1 MKDLGQDLRLALRN
15 LTKYRTT
22 NLLVAVCLALAIACN
37 ATLFG
42 VIEGLLFRPWPYH
55 EPERIAYLHQA
66 DRRVPDDES
75 GVSPANFLDWKE
87 RIKGVVDL
95 QGVAFRSFNLTG
107 VERPVRLSGQAATPG
122 FFSMLGITAGEGR
135 TFLADEG
142 TAGRDQVALLTWE
155 AWQQH
160 FGGRAGLVGTT
171 IQLNEKPYTLVGI
184 LPERFDFFA
193 EGQVWVPLT
202 IDLVN
207 PSRDKRDLFLL
218 GRFAPGVSP
227 AAAQAELDSIGKA
240 LEEQYPE
247 TNRGYDAKVVSLR
260 EQIPGKQDRLLF
272 GIMQGITLAVLLIAC
287 VNIANLLLVRG
298 QDRARE
304 VALRSCLGAER
315 GRIVRQLVVE
325 SLLLAFVGGAAGLAL
340 AAGTLEVMAQML
352 AAELPKMVRPELN
365 GTVVLYTLGLS
376 ALAGLAFGLM
386 PALETSRTNVAATL
400 KEGGR
405 GLAAGRSRRITRALV
420 VVELAFALVLVSLT
434 GLMARSIQIFS
445 SMDPGFR
452 VEGLLTFRLSLPETR
467 YEGPAG
473 PRFYDQLAERLEQV
487 PGVKAAGAASNL
499 PRSRGNGE
507 EAFTFDGQAETKEAQ
522 TASWLTVS
530 PGYFETLGL
539 AVTAG
544 RRIDS
549 TDRAEGAPVV
559 MVSQEL
565 ARRYLSGQDPLGKR
579 LMVDGKSAAIVGVV
593 ADVMQTRMTPNGR
606 PGPLIYVPLAQRP
619 ATSMALV
626 VASGRQ
632 DDAFTEELRQAVW
645 ALDPNLPID
654 QLLTMEEQMQQQ
666 FVGARVISQMVA
678 VFGVLALLLAGLGL
692 YGVVSYFVSQR
703 RAEIGV
709 RMAIGADRRQVLAQV
724 LREGLKLTA
733 IGLALG
739 APALFVVA
747 KLTNQV
753 LQGTIPLPVEMI
765 PAMAAVLAAVIG
777 LATWLPA
784 HRAASLDPAITLRG
798 D

>member
-1 MKDLGQDLRLALRN
+1 MKDLGQDLRLALRS
-15 LTKYRTT
+15 LAKYRTT

-55 EPERIAYLHQA
+55 EPDRIAYLYQA

-75 GVSPANFLDWKE
+75 GVSPANFLDWKQQAKSLSALE
-87 RIKGVVDL
+87 GVTR
-95 QGVAFRSFNLTG
+95 RSFNLTG
-107 VERPVRLSGQAATPG
+107 IERPVRLAAAAATPG
-122 FFSMLGITAGEGR
+122 LFSLLGVSASEGR
-135 TFLADEG
+135 TFLPDEG
-142 TAGRDQVALLTWE
+142 VAGRDQVALLTWE
-155 AWQQH
+155 TWQQH
-160 FGGRAGLVGTT
+160 FGGRSGLVGST
-171 IQLNEKPYTLVGI
+171 IQLSEKPYTVVGI
-184 LPERFDFFA
+184 LPERFDFFMDA
-193 EGQVWVPLT
+193 EIWVPYRL
-202 IDLVN
+202 DLVN
-207 PSRDKRDLFLL
+207 PSRDDRELFVL

-227 AAAQAELDSIGKA
+227 KAAQAELDGIGKA
-240 LEEQYPE
+240 LAAQYPE
-247 TNRGYDAKVVSLR
+247 ANRDYDAKVVSLR
-260 EQIPGKQDRLLF
+260 EQIPGKEDRLLF

-304 VALRSCLGAER
+304 VALRACLGAER

-325 SLLLAFVGGAAGLAL
+325 SLVLAAIGGVAGLAL
-340 AAGTLEVMAQML
+340 AAGALEVMAQML
-352 AAELPKMVRPELN
+352 AVELPKMVQPELN
-365 GTVVLYTLGLS
+365 GTVLLYTLGLT

-434 GLMARSIQIFS
+434 GLMARSIQIFAGL
-445 SMDPGFR
+445 DPGFR
-452 VEGLLTFRLSLPETR
+452 VAGLLTFRLSLPETR
-467 YEGPAG
+467 YEGAAG
-473 PRFYDQLAERLEQV
+473 ARFFDQLTERLRQV
-487 PGVKAAGAASNL
+487 PGVSGAGAASNL
-499 PRSRGNGE
+499 PRARGNGE
-507 EAFTFDGQAETKEAQ
+507 EAFTFDGQAETKDAQ
-522 TASWLTVS
+522 TATWLTVS
-530 PGYFETLGL
+530 PGYFEALGL
-539 AVTAG
+539 TLAAG
-544 RRIDS
+544 RRIDAS
-549 TDRAEGAPVV
+549 DGAEGAPVV
-559 MVSQEL
+559 VVSQEL
-565 ARRYLSGQDPLGKR
+565 ARRYLPGQDPLGKR
-579 LMVDGKSAAIVGVV
+579 VMVEGKSAAIVGVV
-593 ADVMQTRMTPNGR
+593 GDVMQTRMTPNGR
-606 PGPLIYVPLAQRP
+606 PSPLIYVPLAQRP
-619 ATSMALV
+619 SATMALV
-626 VASGRQ
+626 VASRRQ
-632 DDAFTEELRQAVW
+632 DDALTEEVRQAVW

-654 QLLTMEEQMQQQ
+654 QMLTMEEQMAQQ
-666 FVGARVISQMVA
+666 FVGARIVGQMVA

-709 RMAIGADRRQVLAQV
+709 RMAIGADRRQVLGQV

-739 APALFVVA
+739 APALFGVA

-765 PAMAAVLAAVIG
+765 PLMAAVLAGVIG